1 MTNETVLP
9 SNIQKIAYLTYI
21 VRTQAGFRK
30 ACRYA
35 RVAWD
40 ETKESLTIEG
50 YPTSYPSVVIFEW
63 QSYGSAVVTCVP
75 LRKYI
80 ERQKRKLEILLSH
93 DR

>member
-1 MTNETVLP
+1 MPLP
-9 SNIQKIAYLTYI
+9 PNIQKLAYLTYI

-35 RVAWD
+35 RLEWD
-40 ETKESLTIEG
+40 ETKESLDIEG

-63 QSYGSAVVTCVP
+63 QSYGSAVATCTP

-80 ERQKRKLEILLSH
+80 DRHRRKLDILLSH
-93 DR
+93 HR